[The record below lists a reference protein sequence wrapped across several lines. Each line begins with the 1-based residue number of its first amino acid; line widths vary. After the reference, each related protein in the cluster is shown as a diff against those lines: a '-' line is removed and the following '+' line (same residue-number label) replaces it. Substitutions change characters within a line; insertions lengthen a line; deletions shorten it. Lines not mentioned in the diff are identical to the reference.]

1 MPTTA
6 DRKLCLE
13 VLGIWIL
20 FELLPQLFWRRKWQ
34 PTPVFLPGESH
45 GQRSLVGYSPWGC
58 KESDTTEQLNHHHPA
73 IWLLAIHITLLD
85 LSFHTCKMGIRML
98 FFSLS
103 LFHLGAMGRAF
114 IPECCFSQLV
124 CDDDLMCGGHHVC
137 YVSKGQ
143 SRQEP
148 SPWSSQ
154 PHWGHVM
161 HIIELEHNYH

>member
-1 MPTTA
+1 
-6 DRKLCLE
+6 
-13 VLGIWIL
+13 
-20 FELLPQLFWRRKWQ
+20 
-34 PTPVFLPGESH
+34 
-45 GQRSLVGYSPWGC
+45 
-58 KESDTTEQLNHHHPA
+58 
-73 IWLLAIHITLLD
+73 
-85 LSFHTCKMGIRML
+85 ML

-161 HIIELEHNYH
+161 HIIELEHNYHQTHSYHTNNYTLLVMQKLYTCNNNIATGSYHLLITLSYVSGKHTFIQALGSTSDVRFLAYLLKSLKNLKQYTCTI